1 MRRIQ
6 IVKTFAIPK
15 LMFRAS
21 AISVSNDLVK
31 EAESILN
38 HFIWNG
44 KDKVKHSAVISE
56 VENGGFNMLLCQL
69 SIGNVMLH
77 GQN

>member
-21 AISVSNDLVK
+21 AISVSKDLVIQ
-31 EAESILN
+31 AESIFC

-44 KDKVKHSAVISE
+44 KDKV
-56 VENGGFNMLLCQL
+56 
-69 SIGNVMLH
+69 
-77 GQN
+77 